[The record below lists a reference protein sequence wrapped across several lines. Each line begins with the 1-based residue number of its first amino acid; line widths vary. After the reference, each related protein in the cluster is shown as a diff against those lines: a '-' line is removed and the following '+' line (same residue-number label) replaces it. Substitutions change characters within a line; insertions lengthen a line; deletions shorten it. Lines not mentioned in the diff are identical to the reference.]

1 MAISP
6 LKSHGAR
13 AMAKVSVTYDTLKRL
28 NRICVSLA
36 SLLVLFISFS
46 VFVDVILRY
55 FFNRPSTWVTE
66 ISGYLFMYIIFLGTS
81 FALQEG
87 FHIRVDFVLYQFKD
101 PAKRIINLIT
111 SIFSMGFCI
120 VLLWG
125 SSLMT
130 WSAFKR
136 HWVSPTLLCVPYVY
150 IYIGMVFG
158 SLMLFLTFLC
168 QTVLEFKRDKTS
180 EPEQ

>member
-1 MAISP
+1 
-6 LKSHGAR
+6 
-13 AMAKVSVTYDTLKRL
+13 MAKLSVTYDTLKRL

-36 SLLVLFISFS
+36 GLLVLFISFS

-66 ISGYLFMYIIFLGTS
+66 VSGYLFMYIVFLGTS

-87 FHIRVDFVLYQFKD
+87 FHIRVEFVLYQFKD
-101 PAKRIINLIT
+101 PVKRIINLIT

-150 IYIGMVFG
+150 VYIGMVFG
-158 SLMLFLTFLC
+158 SLMLFLTFLF
-168 QTVLEFKRDKTS
+168 QTILEFKRDKTS
-180 EPEQ
+180 ELEK

>member
-1 MAISP
+1 
-6 LKSHGAR
+6 
-13 AMAKVSVTYDTLKRL
+13 MAKLSVTYDTLKRL
-28 NRICVSLA
+28 NRICVGLA
-36 SLLVLFISFS
+36 GLLVLFISFS

-66 ISGYLFMYIIFLGTS
+66 VSGYLFMYIIFLGTS

-101 PAKRIINLIT
+101 PVKRIVNLIT

-125 SSLMT
+125 SSRMT
-130 WSAFKR
+130 WSAFK
-136 HWVSPTLLCVPYVY
+136 HDWVSPTLLCVPYVY
-150 IYIGMVFG
+150 VYISMVFG
-158 SLMLFLTFLC
+158 SLMLFLTFLF
-168 QTVLEFKRDKTS
+168 QTILEFKRDKTS
-180 EPEQ
+180 EPDK